1 MKGRVTLLLA
11 LALAQMVGDAIES
24 PALKA
29 VAAATGASPA
39 PRVFSAVR
47 GFETY
52 ATRCAL
58 GWRDARGEEHRLELT
73 PATAARLR
81 GPYNRRN
88 VFAAVLAYGPVL
100 AIDERTSPMLD
111 QVLRYALCP
120 PSPLLRELSGAPVD
134 ASGGV
139 WIDYE
144 PLRPESLEGLPTH
157 IDAPCSGTR

>member
-1 MKGRVTLLLA
+1 MKGRVALLLA
-11 LALAQMVGDAIES
+11 LAVAQMVGDAVRS
-24 PALKA
+24 PVLRGM
-29 VAAATGASPA
+29 AAATAASPA

-47 GFETY
+47 GLETY
-52 ATRCAL
+52 STRFGI

-88 VFAAVLAYGPVL
+88 VFGAALAYGPVL
-100 AIDERTSPMLD
+100 ANDVRTARMLE
-111 QVLRYALCP
+111 QVLKYALCP
-120 PSPLLRELSGAPVD
+120 PSPVLRELAGDSVD

-157 IDAPCSGTR
+157 IDAPCSGAR